1 MGCFTKFFLFVLNFI
16 VFGLGVAVITLSS
29 LIIHHGKQF
38 QDLIDSG
45 TFTVPVV
52 LLVFGVIITLI
63 GFFGCAGALRESPC
77 LLYTYATIVLL
88 LLVAQIAVAVYASVK
103 KQDVKDLVEENMIKI
118 LNKYNGDDAELT
130 KTLDKAQHE
139 LKCCGVKQYS
149 DWYNRT
155 IITNNVATDVPKGCC
170 RDESDPLC
178 TRVRGKPTD
187 DVEKL
192 IYTEGCFTKY
202 VNIVEGESTWMIVGA
217 IVLALVQLACVV
229 IACGI
234 GRNAREQSY

>member
-1 MGCFTKFFLFVLNFI
+1 MGCFTKFFLFVLNFV
-16 VFGLGVAVITLSS
+16 VFALGVAVITLSS
-29 LIIHHGKQF
+29 LILHHGTQF
-38 QDLIDSG
+38 KDLIDSG

-52 LLVFGVIITLI
+52 MLVFGILITLI

-88 LLVAQIAVAVYASVK
+88 LLVVQIGVAIYASVK
-103 KQDVKDLVEENMIKI
+103 RDEFKDVVEKHMIKI
-118 LNKYNGDDAELT
+118 LNKYNGDDTELT
-130 KTLDKAQHE
+130 KTLDEAQHQLE
-139 LKCCGVKQYS
+139 CCGVKTYA
-149 DWYNRT
+149 DWLNRT
-155 IITNNVATDVPKGCC
+155 IIVNNVANDVPIGCC
-170 RDESDPLC
+170 RDESVPQC
-178 TRVRGKPTD
+178 TRVAGKSTEA
-187 DVEKL
+187 VEKL

-234 GRNAREQSY
+234 GRNARDTSY